1 MDWMFI
7 ANVAIVIVALA
18 GAYGA
23 WRWIEA
29 VVVNARFKR
38 SSGEDAAIRDEDS
51 RQAQSAPDQIKARPK
66 PWDRWRHLP

>member
-29 VVVNARFKR
+29 TVLTAHFKG
-38 SSGEDAAIRDEDS
+38 SSRGQKSIRGENT
-51 RQAQSAPDQIKARPK
+51 RQAQGAREPLTARPK
-66 PWDRWRHLP
+66 AGDRWRNLP

>member
-23 WRWIEA
+23 WRWIAAAGTKSYKGLSREDMSLRGENQRH
-29 VVVNARFKR
+29 VR
-38 SSGEDAAIRDEDS
+38 SVRER
-51 RQAQSAPDQIKARPK
+51 IKGQPK
-66 PWDRWRHLP
+66 PWNHWGGYH

>member
-29 VVVNARFKR
+29 AVTKSDKGLSREDMSLRGENQRHVRSVRERIKR
-38 SSGEDAAIRDEDS
+38 
-51 RQAQSAPDQIKARPK
+51 QPK
-66 PWDRWRHLP
+66 PWNHWGGYH